1 MQTEE
6 GKVRARQTAWGKLK
20 RLNWSNAD
28 LASAAGVDPATVGD
42 FLGGKRWPRPA
53 TLDRIETA
61 LGLTPGTLAGLGE
74 EPPPVGA
81 ASELSDADLL
91 AELTYR
97 LERQRRELD
106 ELKRENDQLRAE
118 AAEPPRPLSMAELKR
133 RRLLADA
140 MPVEEAAYEGDLD

>member
-1 MQTEE
+1 MAT
-6 GKVRARQTAWGKLK
+6 GDTGK
-20 RLNWSNAD
+20 RLRKALFDAGWSQSD
-28 LASAAGVDPATVGD
+28 LARATGVDKTTISHIVNGRTAPRASTVER
-42 FLGGKRWPRPA
+42 FEEVLS
-53 TLDRIETA
+53 
-61 LGLTPGTLAGLGE
+61 LTPGTLAGLGE

-118 AAEPPRPLSMAELKR
+118 ATKPPRPQSMADLKR

-140 MPVEEAAYEGDLD
+140 LPVEEAAYEGDLE